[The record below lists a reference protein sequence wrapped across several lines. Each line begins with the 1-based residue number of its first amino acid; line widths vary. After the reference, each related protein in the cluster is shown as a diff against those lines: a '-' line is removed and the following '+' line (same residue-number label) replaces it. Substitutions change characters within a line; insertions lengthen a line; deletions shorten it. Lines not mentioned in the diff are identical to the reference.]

1 MGDERM
7 EGEPG
12 PPSPPGAVVGG
23 TGDAAGTQ
31 QLPMIEKVALE
42 RMKPP
47 VYPPRCLRMGIEG
60 LVKVRVLVGEDGV
73 PQEITLARSS
83 GESSLDEAAME
94 AVKDWV
100 FKPAQRNGMPVRAWT
115 IVPIEFKLID

>member
-1 MGDERM
+1 
-7 EGEPG
+7 
-12 PPSPPGAVVGG
+12 
-23 TGDAAGTQ
+23 
-31 QLPMIEKVALE
+31 
-42 RMKPP
+42 
-47 VYPPRCLRMGIEG
+47 
-60 LVKVRVLVGEDGV
+60 VLVGEDGV